1 MSNHVHLVAV
11 PENAASPART
21 FRHAHQAY
29 AAWFNRK
36 TRASGHL
43 WQGRFFS
50 CVLDDAHLWSAVRY
64 VERNPV
70 RAGLVDRAEQYP
82 WSSAAAHCGLRQAAL
97 LSKIA
102 MPWPVANWS
111 AYLLEEDEADVERI
125 RQRTRTGRPCGA
137 TGFVEHL
144 EATLGRVLHPRKRG
158 PKPKKETRHTS

>member
-1 MSNHVHLVAV
+1 MVQPQDARERAPVAGPVFLV
-11 PENAASPART
+11 R
-21 FRHAHQAY
+21 
-29 AAWFNRK
+29 
-36 TRASGHL
+36 
-43 WQGRFFS
+43 
-50 CVLDDAHLWSAVRY
+50 AHLWSAVRY

-102 MPWPVANWS
+102 MPWPVANWL
-111 AYLLEEDEADVERI
+111 AYLLEEDEADVARI